1 MGLLTTHSPVQGLG
15 GAFYRYQAPCHA
27 NANVPKGGSTTT
39 VALGLGQTRA
49 PGCCARRYCG
59 KHVWKWAWQAYT
71 STDQFCRATISLPS
85 QHRGRRPS
93 HPTTDLS
100 YCMKQMQPHCRAK
113 NVGSCRTEL
122 ASRNVPQLEIGGA
135 DCTE

>member
-27 NANVPKGGSTTT
+27 NANVPKGGSTRT

-59 KHVWKWAWQAYT
+59 NT
-71 STDQFCRATISLPS
+71 SGNGPGKPTLAPTNSAGPPF
-85 QHRGRRPS
+85 HYRPS
-93 HPTTDLS
+93 TEAGGLPIRLRICPT
-100 YCMKQMQPHCRAK
+100 A
-113 NVGSCRTEL
+113 
-122 ASRNVPQLEIGGA
+122 
-135 DCTE
+135 